1 MLADGAVHVAVQV
14 VPFDAAAE
22 MARLSA
28 LSTLAGGVSQF
39 VGQVRG
45 GGGLVS
51 LTLEHYPGMTE
62 KIMQVLAAEAMERFE
77 LLGCTLIHRVGRLEV
92 GQPIVFVGA
101 CAAHRAAALAATGF
115 LIDRLKT
122 GAPFWKKEEYAGGGT
137 AWVQARAE
145 DDAAA
150 SAWDNTP

>member
-1 MLADGAVHVAVQV
+1 VLANGAVHVAVQAA
-14 VPFDAAAE
+14 PFDVAE
-22 MARLSA
+22 EEARLSS
-28 LSTLAGGVSQF
+28 LSTLAGGVGLF
-39 VGQVRG
+39 IGQVRG
-45 GGGLVS
+45 GDGLVS

-62 KIMQVLAAEAMERFE
+62 KVMQALAVEAMERFE
-77 LLGCTLIHRVGRLEV
+77 LLGCTLIHRIGRLDV

-101 CAAHRAAALAATGF
+101 CAAHRGAALAGTGF

-122 GAPFWKKEEYAGGGT
+122 GAPFWKKEEYADGAA

-150 SAWDNTP
+150 SAWDAR